1 MSQNKRL
8 LRRRKEHR
16 EIYEMIAE
24 ADVTLQVL
32 DARFPQKC
40 RSKTLEQFA
49 KSKNKQLICCINKAD
64 LIPHEVAEQWKKI
77 ISKEIPTVFLSA
89 LDRQGT
95 TFIRQQIRRFSSHKE
110 TLVCVVGYPNVG
122 KSSLINVLRG
132 KKSAPTSPLAGYTRH
147 LRQVKITS
155 TLRLIDTPGISPS
168 DNLSTEEEVFLGT
181 ISPEDITNPDLV
193 CTFIIERFK
202 EQKLEKEL
210 ENYLGTNITGTTDE
224 ILEFLAK
231 KRGLISKNAEPKPDE
246 AARILI
252 RDFMAGKIL
261 YYEKPPSKKSHQ
273 PEKLEPE
280 AEEPSNAQDEN

>member
-181 ISPEDITNPDLV
+181 ISPEDITNPDMV

-202 EQKLEKEL
+202 EQNLEKEL
-210 ENYLGTNITGTTDE
+210 ENYLGTSITGTTDE

-252 RDFMAGKIL
+252 RDFMA
-261 YYEKPPSKKSHQ
+261 
-273 PEKLEPE
+273 
-280 AEEPSNAQDEN
+280 